1 MVAVAGS
8 IDGSVEAS
16 VSAGDAVLES
26 TDHEPATSVDVV
38 GATEKVE
45 SWDLSEAVAK
55 TAGEN
60 IQVRR
65 FVRFNLGEG
74 L

>member
-1 MVAVAGS
+1 VLGS
-8 IDGSVEAS
+8 A
-16 VSAGDAVLES
+16 
-26 TDHEPATSVDVV
+26 DHEPAPSGNVV

-74 L
+74 LQKKSVDFAAEVAELEADMKVE

>member
-1 MVAVAGS
+1 
-8 IDGSVEAS
+8 
-16 VSAGDAVLES
+16 
-26 TDHEPATSVDVV
+26 
-38 GATEKVE
+38 VE

-74 L
+74 LQKKSVDFAAEVAELEADMKVE